1 MPEVSRKA
9 YQFGTKPGNIK
20 TMPLLWI
27 SFLTGEKTDRSTSVF
42 NGGMGGVGMS
52 TLHIL
57 INPEKAHIVNAVKDH
72 VLDPK
77 TGLKRYIRH
86 HQEQEGRALARV
98 IVKQGSPVKVIQAGE
113 EKI

>member
-9 YQFGTKPGNIK
+9 YQFGQVPGNIK

-27 SFLTGEKTDRSTSVF
+27 SFLAGEKTDRSTSVF

-57 INPEKAHIVNAVKDH
+57 INVEKAHIVNAVKDSA
-72 VLDPK
+72 LEK
-77 TGLKRYIRH
+77 NGLKGYIKH
-86 HQEQEGRALARV
+86 HQEQEGKPLARV
-98 IVKQGSPVKVIQAGE
+98 IVKTGQPVKVIQAGE
-113 EKI
+113 EET

>member
-27 SFLTGEKTDRSTSVF
+27 SFLAGEKE
-42 NGGMGGVGMS
+42 GVGMS

-57 INPEKAHIVNAVKDH
+57 INVEKAHIVNAVKDSA
-72 VLDPK
+72 LEK
-77 TGLKRYIRH
+77 NGLKGYIKY
-86 HQEQEGRALARV
+86 HQEQEGKPLARV
-98 IVKQGSPVKVIQAGE
+98 IVKTGQPVKVIQAGE
-113 EKI
+113 EET